1 MRKPEFD
8 ALDLPQGNEIADI
21 VLSEHGE
28 SHYLHYMPN
37 FQFNVQIIT
46 GIYSPGLFDF
56 AVSLKSVYTQSYTFH
71 K

>member
-8 ALDLPQGNEIADI
+8 ALDLLQGCEIADT

-28 SHYLHYMPN
+28 SHNLHYMPN
-37 FQFNVQIIT
+37 FQFYVQIVT
-46 GIYSPGLFDF
+46 SIYSPGLFDF
-56 AVSLKSVYTQSYTFH
+56 AVSLKSIYAQSYAFH

>member
-8 ALDLPQGNEIADI
+8 ALDLLQGSEIAHT

-37 FQFNVQIIT
+37 FQFYVQIVT
-46 GIYSPGLFDF
+46 SIYSPGLFDF
-56 AVSLKSVYTQSYTFH
+56 AVSLKSIYAQSYTFR